1 MPKET
6 FMNRFS
12 PPTRRVL
19 RLLVALVAAFVLAS
33 CANDAPLDTRD
44 GLAGPEAESIESFMR
59 VMLWISYLVFALVMG
74 LTIWCWAKYR
84 IRTEDYEDD
93 DFPEQIDHSK
103 WEIAW
108 TIGPAVL
115 LAIVAFFTIDLH
127 QQLNS
132 DSENPI
138 DLVVADGEG
147 IESTIAWEPE
157 IVVVGQQWWW
167 EYQYHFDGEE
177 LTAQRVEEL
186 PEAEIYTATQMVIP
200 VGQEIELEITSRDVI
215 HSHWIPSLNGKR
227 DAVPGRQ
234 SAPWKIQAD
243 EPGVYFGQCT
253 EFCGLSHSRMRMQ
266 VIALEMDDFQEWVTA
281 QMMPMELSPETAAYV
296 AALANGETPLPEG
309 QEQRAVNTF
318 RTKCASCH
326 VLDGVADGIVA
337 RPEEQL
343 VAAAA
348 PSLTHFAN
356 RTTFAGGIVNLYDP
370 ETGEFNRNDVAQ
382 WLRDPSSIK
391 ANFTEPVSED
401 DVRMRGMPNLGLST
415 EEVDDLLWL
424 LEATGPRPSDF
435 IITETG
441 VE

>member
-1 MPKET
+1 MD
-6 FMNRFS
+6 RYS
-12 PPTRRVL
+12 PSTRRVF
-19 RLLVALVAAFVLAS
+19 RLLAILAAAFFLAS
-33 CANDAPLDTRD
+33 CATDAPLDTRE
-44 GLAGPEAESIESFMR
+44 GLAGPEARSIESFLR
-59 VMLWISYLVFALVMG
+59 IILWISYLVFAGVMG
-74 LTIWCWAKYR
+74 ATLWSWYKFR
-84 IRTEDYEDD
+84 IKTEDYEDD
-93 DFPEQIDHSK
+93 EFPEQIDHSK
-103 WEIAW
+103 WEIVW
-108 TIGPAVL
+108 TVAPAVL
-115 LAIVAFFTIDLH
+115 LAIVAVFTIGLH

-132 DSENPI
+132 NTENPI
-138 DLVVADGEG
+138 TLDVAFGDDADPTE
-147 IESTIAWEPE
+147 ISWDPE

-167 EYQYHFDGEE
+167 EYQYHFDGED
-177 LTAQRVEEL
+177 LVAQRVEEL
-186 PEAEIYTATQMVIP
+186 PEADIYTATQMVIP
-200 VGQEIELEITSRDVI
+200 VGEEIELEITSRDVI

-266 VIALEMDDFQEWVTA
+266 VVALPMDEFQEWVTA
-281 QMMPMELSPETAAYV
+281 QMTPLELSAETAAYV
-296 AALANGETPLPEG
+296 EALANGGTDSPVG

-326 VLDGVADGIVA
+326 ILDGVADGIVS

-343 VAAAA
+343 VAGAA
-348 PSLTHFAN
+348 PNLTHFGS

-370 ETGEFNRNDVAQ
+370 DTGEFNQNDVAR

-401 DVRMRGMPNLGLST
+401 DSRLRGMPNLGLTT
-415 EEVDDLLWL
+415 EEVDDLVWL
-424 LEATGPRPSDF
+424 LESTGPRPSEF

-441 VE
+441 VK